1 MAANNDEGTGA
12 RPGAPT
18 LRQDSPAAFPAG
30 LSAVHSRG
38 AVRRP
43 VAATPDNGRVTAP
56 DSHAP
61 PVYACA
67 AGAVIH
73 AHSADTLEPAL
84 LLHTFLPP
92 GVEEVLRTETPRVDV
107 SSDGPGAPTVTVRV
121 LAGSTSLSWSVPVGP
136 VVAALP
142 GQPGD
147 DGRMVL
153 LALVDSEP
161 TPSFWSD
168 PVDCERLA
176 AELQLPVAD
185 VVEAL
190 RGRLTPWLTDDL
202 ELLLHDDA
210 HDRAVDRSPAQ
221 TLATAFLAHYRGDL
235 AAETATTAL
244 VRALSLAPDDYTVE
258 LGGRLCAALV
268 VVLETTDDAARAQVL
283 EATGPFE
290 SEALRQLTELPL
302 LLEGTAP
309 DRRTEAAMDF
319 LVAAPDRDETV
330 RAAVSV
336 LGRLAR
342 AGLGPELEDE
352 VVLRRLGMVDDR
364 ALARLARLWVDLAAA
379 ASRPGPDDAAVAQ
392 DIAVRARDE
401 GRPGTTWLTTTAATL
416 VGAGLTVVGKS
427 LQRIAEP
434 VDAVRRLLDTASPS
448 LDLLAEAAQAC
459 IALARYVRARGRIGA
474 GQWLQIPPP
483 VAAAAVMEAW
493 AEGMDRETA
502 VDLLDA
508 LLADDVDAVDLLDGM
523 VCATAQLLVEA
534 DLQEDANQLE
544 ALTTEA
550 LAAMPAGPR
559 GGRWLLVACLR
570 EAHDHD
576 GAAPDLQPYLPAES
590 VEVER
595 AATRAGRVG
604 VLTAGLACLEAM
616 AATYGEAGRLPR
628 EVALAMPLPV
638 ALVDHDLLRHPEG
651 AGLLGSAG

>member
-1 MAANNDEGTGA
+1 
-12 RPGAPT
+12 
-18 LRQDSPAAFPAG
+18 
-30 LSAVHSRG
+30 
-38 AVRRP
+38 
-43 VAATPDNGRVTAP
+43 VTAP
-56 DSHAP
+56 DSHTP

-67 AGAVIH
+67 AGAVVH
-73 AHSADTLEPAL
+73 AHSANTLEPAL
-84 LLHTFLPP
+84 LLYTFLPP
-92 GVEEVLRTETPRVDV
+92 GVEEVLRTEAPRVDV
-107 SSDGPGAPTVTVRV
+107 SGDGPGAATVTVRV
-121 LAGSTSLSWSVPVGP
+121 LAGSTSLSWSVPIGP

-161 TPSFWSD
+161 SPSFWSD

-190 RGRLTPWLTDDL
+190 HGRLTPWLADDL

-244 VRALSLAPDDYTVE
+244 VRALSLAPDAYTVE

-268 VVLETTDDAARAQVL
+268 AVLEVTDEAARGQVL
-283 EATGPFE
+283 DGTGPFE
-290 SEALRQLTELPL
+290 TEALRQLTELPPL
-302 LLEGTAP
+302 LAAAPPEG
-309 DRRTEAAMDF
+309 RTEAALEF
-319 LVAAPDRDETV
+319 LLAATDRDETV

-342 AGLGPELEDE
+342 AGLGADLADED
-352 VVLRRLGMVDDR
+352 VLRRLGMVDDR
-364 ALARLARLWVDLAAA
+364 ALARLAGLWVNLAAA
-379 ASRPGPDDAAVAQ
+379 ASQAGRDDAAVAQ
-392 DIAVRARDE
+392 DVAVRARAE
-401 GRPGTTWLTTTAATL
+401 GRPGVVWLTTTAAAL
-416 VGAGLTVVGKS
+416 VGAGLHVVGKS

-434 VDAVRRLLDTASPS
+434 VAAVRRLLDTAEPS
-448 LDLLAEAAQAC
+448 LDVLAEGAQAA
-459 IALARYVRARGRIGA
+459 IVLARFVRSRGAVGP
-474 GQWLQIPPP
+474 GSWLQTPAP
-483 VAAAAVMEAW
+483 VAANAVMEAW
-493 AEGMDRETA
+493 TAGLDRDVV

-508 LLADDVDAVDLLDGM
+508 LLADDVDPVDLLDGL

-534 DLQEDANQLE
+534 DLDDDAASLQTLTAE
-544 ALTTEA
+544 AVSA
-550 LAAMPAGPR
+550 VPAGPR

-576 GAAPDLQPYLPAES
+576 AAAPDLARYLPAES

-595 AATRAGRVG
+595 AATRAGRAG
-604 VLTAGLACLEAM
+604 LLTAGLSCLEAL
-616 AATYGEAGRLPR
+616 ASTFGEAGRLPR

-638 ALVDHDLLRHPEG
+638 ALVDHDLLRRPE
-651 AGLLGSAG
+651 